1 MRERAHSGTGLF
13 MTELILVILFFS
25 IAAACCL
32 EAFAASSRLHE
43 RARRLEQAFG
53 YIHIV
58 PQIFDKIKDIFLIIF
73 DNIRLFRQ
81 NNRKNRA

>member
-1 MRERAHSGTGLF
+1 MAIHQDLF
-13 MTELILVILFFS
+13 AYIEKSPTPFHAVAES
-25 IAAACCL
+25 
-32 EAFAASSRLHE
+32 
-43 RARRLEQAFG
+43 ARRLEQAFG
-53 YIHIV
+53 YIHIG